1 MRRSLLNCVALSS
14 FVAVAACGGNAAE
27 EETAGDTAA
36 AAPDTPGAPMPPAP
50 PSMPPDA
57 PEVTEVA
64 FADLTGDA
72 SNGAKVF
79 VKCKT
84 CHVLEDGVNRVGPHL
99 YGVVGRTAGSVE
111 GFNYSPANAESGI
124 TWSTDVLFEYLEAPQ
139 TYLKGTRM
147 AFPGIKDAQERADL
161 IAYLEA
167 NGEV

>member
-1 MRRSLLNCVALSS
+1 MRKSLLNCAALSA
-14 FVAVAACGGNAAE
+14 FIAVAACGGNATQE
-27 EETAGDTAA
+27 DTANDTAA
-36 AAPDTPGAPMPPAP
+36 AAPDAPAAPTTPSPPPAA
-50 PSMPPDA
+50 PSTPD
-57 PEVTEVA
+57 VTEVA

-72 SNGAKVF
+72 AAGEKVF

-99 YGVVGRTAGSVE
+99 YDVFGRTAGSVE

-124 TWSTDVLFEYLEAPQ
+124 TWSTDILFDYLEAPQ

-147 AFPGIKDAQERADL
+147 AFPGIKDGQERADL
-161 IAYLEA
+161 IAYLET

>member
-1 MRRSLLNCVALSS
+1 MRQIIATTIAATSLLAL
-14 FVAVAACGGNAAE
+14 AACGGQQEAAAPA
-27 EETAGDTAA
+27 EETA
-36 AAPDTPGAPMPPAP
+36 AAPAEAAPAAP
-50 PSMPPDA
+50 EPA

-72 SNGAKVF
+72 AAGEKVF

-84 CHVLEDGVNRVGPHL
+84 CHVLEEGKNAVGPHL

-111 GFNYSPANAESGI
+111 GFNYSAANKESGI
-124 TWSTDVLFEYLEAPQ
+124 TWTPDILFAYLEAPQ

-147 AFPGIKDAQERADL
+147 AFPGIKDAQERANL